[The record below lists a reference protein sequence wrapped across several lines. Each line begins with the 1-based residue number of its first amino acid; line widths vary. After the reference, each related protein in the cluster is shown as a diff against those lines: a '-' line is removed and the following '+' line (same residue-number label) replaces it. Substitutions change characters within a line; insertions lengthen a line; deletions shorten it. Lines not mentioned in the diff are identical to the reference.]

1 MKIVDNDP
9 WLQPV
14 VAKIEAR
21 HQAYV
26 DRKRNIEEHYGSLY
40 HYAGWH
46 HRMGFSYSPEDGCWY
61 FRDWLPGASEVYLT
75 GSFAH
80 WEPCRYPLKRCEGGE
95 WEVAIADAD
104 LANEEVMLYVKGPQ
118 GYSMHI
124 PAFAN
129 YATQNPDTKA
139 FVAKVYVPQ
148 KPFDWQ
154 GDRGISLANK
164 QLFIYECHVGMA
176 TEREAVGSY
185 AEFEQRMIPYVKSL
199 GYNVLQ
205 IMALAE
211 HPYYGSYG
219 YQVSNFFAPSSR
231 FGTPDELKHLIRTA
245 HQSGLAVVMDLVHS
259 HFVANTNEGLNM
271 IDGTADLYSPP
282 DSQGHHPFWDT
293 KLFDYTK
300 PEVQRFLLSNIRYWM
315 EEYHIDGFR
324 FDGVTSMIYHHHGY
338 IDNFGTHDNYFG
350 SQVNEPAI
358 TYLMLA
364 NDLIHTIKP
373 ASATIAEEVSG
384 MPGIAIPITDGG
396 IGFDYRMA
404 MAIPDYWITLLKD
417 YRDEDW
423 NMYKLWN
430 VMNDRIWNVKTVAY
444 CESHDQA
451 MVGDQTIAFRL
462 MNDEMYYSMEKEV
475 HTINV
480 DRGVALHKMIRLF
493 TLLTGGQAYLNFM
506 GNEFGHPDWIDFPR
520 KDNDW
525 SYRYA
530 RRLWHLIEDG
540 GLKYDYLLEFDK
552 TMLQFAKSRNVMRLD
567 FPNLLLCDEE
577 HKTIAFGRNHWVA
590 VFNWHPMLSE
600 ARYTVP
606 VKQPGKYRVVL
617 STDDERFGGFGRIN
631 KEVEYL
637 SHTYKKRHYI
647 SVYNTNRSANIF
659 ERVD

>member
-1 MKIVDNDP
+1 MYRILELNPQLQDFSGDIDLRMSAYHDTKKRILPNGGTLNEFSNAHEYFGIHHVDGGWVYREWAPEAHQLYLEGEFNDWNP
-9 WLQPV
+9 TSHPLTKLENGVWELKLKGEKALWDGCKVKTV
-14 VAKIEAR
+14 VDANMTRTEHIPLYAR
-21 HQAYV
+21 RVVQDKETITWCAEVV
-26 DRKRNIEEHYGSLY
+26 DDWKVFKWTDQEFKGEDSLY
-40 HYAGWH
+40 
-46 HRMGFSYSPEDGCWY
+46 
-61 FRDWLPGASEVYLT
+61 
-75 GSFAH
+75 
-80 WEPCRYPLKRCEGGE
+80 
-95 WEVAIADAD
+95 
-104 LANEEVMLYVKGPQ
+104 
-118 GYSMHI
+118 
-124 PAFAN
+124 
-129 YATQNPDTKA
+129 
-139 FVAKVYVPQ
+139 
-148 KPFDWQ
+148 
-154 GDRGISLANK
+154 
-164 QLFIYECHVGMA
+164 IYEAHVGMA
-176 TEREAVGSY
+176 QEEGKVGSY
-185 AEFEQRMIPYVKSL
+185 RDFAKNVLPRIKRA
-199 GYNVLQ
+199 GYNTIQLMA
-205 IMALAE
+205 IME
-211 HPYYGSYG
+211 HPYYGSFG
-219 YQVSNFFAPSSR
+219 YQVSSFYAASSW
-231 FGTPDELKHLIRTA
+231 FGKPADLKYLVNKAHKMGIRV
-245 HQSGLAVVMDLVHS
+245 LLDLVHS
-259 HFVANTNEGLNM
+259 HAVKNTAEGINM
-271 IDGTADLYSPP
+271 FDGTTWQFFHDGEKG
-282 DSQGHHPFWDT
+282 DHPAWGT
-293 KLFDYTK
+293 KCFNYGKT
-300 PEVQRFLLSNIRYWM
+300 EVIHFLLSNLKFWM
-315 EEYHIDGFR
+315 KEYHFDGFR

-540 GLKYDYLLEFDK
+540 GLKYNYLLEFDK
-552 TMLQFAKSRNVMRLD
+552 AMLQFAKSRNVMRLD

-600 ARYTVP
+600 ARYIVP

-659 ERVD
+659 ERID